1 MQVLTLCTRAEPVVL
16 LRSLMDLNSSDEE
29 TEAEV
34 VVPAELGPSEHDA
47 EAAVVVPA
55 PGGSPP
61 PSTALIVAPEWQ
73 RLTSYLEAHGGS
85 AALVTGW
92 RTRTGRRTS
101 GGGKRG
107 GGKAHDVY
115 YYDEN
120 NTKFRSCKE
129 VAQHFGLIDAS
140 NRIVGEC
147 LPAEVDA
154 KLWSGASAQGWAVF
168 CTRDGH
174 RRYTAP
180 DGRKLARKEDAH
192 EWRADAAA
200 PPKRRRPAKPAT
212 AATALTSPPLLLT
225 CTDSTASALTLRAD
239 PGSCSGGGGGGGG
252 GGSSSSSS
260 SSTPGDAPAA
270 VRARLA
276 RIGLEQYAR
285 QHVMRMACTRAP
297 TCTACTCTCTRHCMG
312 HVHAHAYAYRS
323 MAMGA
328 CVPNCRPWSLPQR
341 AALSPL
347 RSTAPRNAGAFTHVG
362 VRPDCGLAWTKC
374 PLARSRPRG
383 HPPLHASKPR
393 WLGTHPFRH
402 SSSLG
407 PMSSAPDP
415 WMPKRRLSR
424 RPPSDA
430 GSKSPADST
439 TAVLLPLAYPSPNPN
454 PVGGARVRR
463 P

>member
-1 MQVLTLCTRAEPVVL
+1 
-16 LRSLMDLNSSDEE
+16 MDLNSSDEE

-180 DGRKLARKEDAH
+180 DGRKLARKEDAL

-252 GGSSSSSS
+252 GGGSSSSSSS

-297 TCTACTCTCTRHCMG
+297 T
-312 HVHAHAYAYRS
+312 VPSLHAHARAHVTAWDMCMRMHMFTAAWPWALVS
-323 MAMGA
+323 PTAAPGA
-328 CVPNCRPWSLPQR
+328 CPKV
-341 AALSPL
+341 
-347 RSTAPRNAGAFTHVG
+347 
-362 VRPDCGLAWTKC
+362 
-374 PLARSRPRG
+374 
-383 HPPLHASKPR
+383 PPLEP
-393 WLGTHPFRH
+393 G
-402 SSSLG
+402 
-407 PMSSAPDP
+407 
-415 WMPKRRLSR
+415 PKRRPEPSSKH
-424 RPPSDA
+424 RPP
-430 GSKSPADST
+430 KRWLVHPC
-439 TAVLLPLAYPSPNPN
+439 
-454 PVGGARVRR
+454 RR
-463 P
+463 TL